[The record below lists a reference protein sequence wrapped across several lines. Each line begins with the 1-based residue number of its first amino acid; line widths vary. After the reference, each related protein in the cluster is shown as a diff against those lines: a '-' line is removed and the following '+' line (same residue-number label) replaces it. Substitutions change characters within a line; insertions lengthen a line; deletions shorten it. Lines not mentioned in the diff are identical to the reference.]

1 MLMRSVAQPVAVL
14 LSQGADEADVHG
26 CTLSSCTPVALDPP
40 TVAFSL
46 RPGHMADRLAGQTD
60 PTFDIHF
67 LGHRQAAAARHYA
80 RQSDG
85 AAPPTAEAIARDAVG
100 SLRCLLLHSMPLH
113 NASAD
118 AVLPSAGSSRLFLAR
133 VLGASIGQADGPLL
147 WWKGRYRSPAEKDVD
162 EDDDPSPATPL
173 HAHRSA

>member
-14 LSQGADEADVHG
+14 LSQGADEDYVHG

-46 RPGHMADRLAGQTD
+46 RPGHMADRLAQQTD

-67 LGHRQAAAARHYA
+67 LGLKQAAVARHYA

-85 AAPPTAEAIARDAVG
+85 LAPPTPEMIGRDAVG

-113 NASAD
+113 NASAH
-118 AVLPSAGSSRLFLAR
+118 AVLPSVGSSRLFLAR
-133 VLGASIGQADGPLL
+133 VLAASPGQATGPLL
-147 WWKGRYRSPAEKDVD
+147 WWKGRYRSPADVD
-162 EDDDPSPATPL
+162 VDDSPVPPAGL
-173 HAHRSA
+173 HAH